1 MNILLVR
8 PAPPSET
15 IGLQHVMVVEP
26 LELEVLAA
34 TLPDKHKVVIV
45 DMILESEPLE
55 KFIRQYDP
63 DLLAVTGYITH
74 MNVIKDYCRRAK
86 IVKPGLMTV
95 AGGVHIEKNAGDA
108 DSDWVDYRVIR
119 NGVKVFPQLVEYLE
133 GAREE
138 RPPGVLVPGEVP
150 GEPQPLDFTFPHPRR
165 DLTSRYRD
173 RYFYVF
179 HNRVAALK
187 TSFGCPAKCSFCYCR
202 EITDGR
208 YHERPMSDVMDE
220 LEGIAETEIFIID
233 DNFLASR
240 KRLTDFLDGI
250 ASRGI
255 DKHFLIFGR
264 ADFIIKHRD
273 LMARFKATG
282 LRTVIVGFESFDD
295 DELLD
300 MNKSVKAADNEKALG
315 VLHEL
320 DIGCYASI
328 ILNPDW
334 GPDDFARLRRK
345 VRELGILFAN
355 YQPLTPLPGT
365 AMSVDE
371 KDLVVS
377 REQYSHWDLAHL
389 VVRPGK
395 MSTKAYYAEI
405 IKLYTSS
412 VVHPATI
419 MRHLKYPLKDV
430 LRISIGAFKV
440 WLQYRRK
447 MKEAVDHG

>member
-1 MNILLVR
+1 M
-8 PAPPSET
+8 A
-15 IGLQHVMVVEP
+15 
-26 LELEVLAA
+26 
-34 TLPDKHKVVIV
+34 
-45 DMILESEPLE
+45 
-55 KFIRQYDP
+55 
-63 DLLAVTGYITH
+63 
-74 MNVIKDYCRRAK
+74 
-86 IVKPGLMTV
+86 
-95 AGGVHIEKNAGDA
+95 
-108 DSDWVDYRVIR
+108 
-119 NGVKVFPQLVEYLE
+119 
-133 GAREE
+133 
-138 RPPGVLVPGEVP
+138 
-150 GEPQPLDFTFPHPRR
+150 
-165 DLTSRYRD
+165 
-173 RYFYVF
+173 
-179 HNRVAALK
+179 
-187 TSFGCPAKCSFCYCR
+187 
-202 EITDGR
+202 
-208 YHERPMSDVMDE
+208 DVMDE
-220 LEGIAETEIFIID
+220 LEGIQESEIFIID

-240 KRLTDFLDGI
+240 KRLTDFLDGV

-295 DELLD
+295 DELAD

-315 VLHEL
+315 VLNEL

-334 GPDDFARLRRK
+334 GPEDFARLRRK

-377 REQYSHWDLAHL
+377 RDKYSHWDLAHL

-395 MSTKAYYAEI
+395 MSARAYYGEI